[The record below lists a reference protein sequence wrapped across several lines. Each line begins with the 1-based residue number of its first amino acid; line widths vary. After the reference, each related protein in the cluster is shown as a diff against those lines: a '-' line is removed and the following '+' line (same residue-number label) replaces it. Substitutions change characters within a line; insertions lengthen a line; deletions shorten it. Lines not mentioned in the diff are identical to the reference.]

1 MSFPGYPRP
10 EPGRPGGW
18 PPDQP
23 GPIPLRPLGIG
34 DLLGVAVTVV
44 RRCAAPLCLAAFL
57 AAALSNGVSL
67 LVLAVSGTLPSY
79 AEAAWLEDILQ
90 GGTTIPAPII
100 VSALAGLV
108 VSTVGGAIVAG
119 MATAGAGSLA
129 QGRDGRGAV
138 AQRLVGRWPA
148 LLGVALI
155 VGVLCSVGLLLLV
168 VPGVLAYLILVL
180 AAPAAVMERADVG
193 ESLRR
198 SAQLSRGHRGRI
210 LGVTLLAGIIAGFA
224 STVITIV
231 LSSVFGQQDPV
242 TLVLIT
248 QAVSTVVAAFTGAW
262 TGAVIALLYI
272 DIRIRTEHLD
282 YALRIAA
289 ESDRRARLQAPGQ
302 AGNGLNPPPAPA
314 G

>member
-1 MSFPGYPRP
+1 MC
-10 EPGRPGGW
+10 
-18 PPDQP
+18 
-23 GPIPLRPLGIG
+23 
-34 DLLGVAVTVV
+34 GV
-44 RRCAAPLCLAAFL
+44 
-57 AAALSNGVSL
+57 
-67 LVLAVSGTLPSY
+67 
-79 AEAAWLEDILQ
+79 
-90 GGTTIPAPII
+90 
-100 VSALAGLV
+100 
-108 VSTVGGAIVAG
+108 IVAG

-180 AAPAAVMERADVG
+180 AAPAAVMEQADVG

-224 STVITIV
+224 STMITIV
-231 LSSVFGQQDPV
+231 LSSVSGQQDPV

-289 ESDRRARLQAPGQ
+289 GRTGGPASRPPGQ
-302 AGNGLNPPPAPA
+302 AGDGLNPPPAPA